1 MLLVLGIGCDF
12 EDIDVGQDDNNRG
25 DGHDGEVLYPV
36 APNQVF
42 LAEWSRIKSITNL

>member
-1 MLLVLGIGCDF
+1 MLGNGCDF
-12 EDIDVGQDDNNRG
+12 EDIDVGQDDNSID
-25 DGHDGEVLYPV
+25 DGQGHNGEVHYPV